1 VIKAQIS
8 ELDSLWGWLDDVN
21 DVARGLKND
30 FIVNPRLNDNRIKLK
45 PQIYNAAVNR
55 AMKFLEFSSAAY
67 NNENPPSSSSR
78 IANTLYSFF
87 VHDIQRVDHASSIS
101 EDFFLRR
108 SSEMPDDDSNP
119 LENKGDGK
127 KHTRRDD

>member
-1 VIKAQIS
+1 MIKAQIS

-55 AMKFLEFSSAAY
+55 AMKL
-67 NNENPPSSSSR
+67 
-78 IANTLYSFF
+78 L
-87 VHDIQRVDHASSIS
+87 
-101 EDFFLRR
+101 
-108 SSEMPDDDSNP
+108 
-119 LENKGDGK
+119 G
-127 KHTRRDD
+127 

>member
-1 VIKAQIS
+1 MFAGKKSAQIREILIS
-8 ELDSLWGWLDDVN
+8 ESAWEEMTCLFAPS
-21 DVARGLKND
+21 
-30 FIVNPRLNDNRIKLK
+30 
-45 PQIYNAAVNR
+45 
-55 AMKFLEFSSAAY
+55 LEFSSAAY